1 MSGFLS
7 KRNVRVAISELMQ
20 EGADQESSKRCI
32 SLRCAVA
39 PVALG
44 AAVAL
49 AGCAGDHHSGK
60 SSSTK
65 EMLVTRD
72 ALVSTFSAC
81 LLPGFGGVRSS
92 ADLRFAGGCRLR

>member
-7 KRNVRVAISELMQ
+7 KRNVRVASSEHIQ
-20 EGADQESSKRCI
+20 EGADLESSKRCI

-39 PVALG
+39 TVAFG

-72 ALVSTFSAC
+72 ALVRTFSAC

-92 ADLRFAGGCRLR
+92 AALRFAGGCRLR

>member
-7 KRNVRVAISELMQ
+7 KRNVRLASSELMQ
-20 EGADQESSKRCI
+20 EGAELESSKRSI

-39 PVALG
+39 AAALG
-44 AAVAL
+44 SAVAL
-49 AGCAGDHHSGK
+49 AGCAGDHHSRK

-81 LLPGFGGVRSS
+81 LLPGFGGARSS
-92 ADLRFAGGCRLR
+92 AGGCRLR

>member
-1 MSGFLS
+1 MSGFIS
-7 KRNVRVAISELMQ
+7 KRNVRVASSEHIQ
-20 EGADQESSKRCI
+20 EGADLESSKRCI

-39 PVALG
+39 TVALG

-49 AGCAGDHHSGK
+49 AGCAGDHHSRK

-65 EMLVTRD
+65 GMLVTRD

-92 ADLRFAGGCRLR
+92 EDFRYAGGCRLR